1 MGEKMNQKNKSGIG
15 GKACALLLA
24 VLMIILLTVPT
35 SAAVFQSP
43 SRAIAIVFDNSG
55 SMYYASNATAW
66 CRATY
71 AIEVFASMMNDG
83 DVLEVYPM
91 YEVEV
96 DGNTYNDNNPVR
108 ITNKTSSIIRS
119 MYTPKAAATPIE
131 TIDRAFSG
139 VTAVTADE
147 KWLIVL
153 TDGDEFYENGKGLGT
168 GDATKAALT
177 KRLSEYNKTVNVM
190 YLGIGTSAAQPEI
203 NGNKKHYTT
212 AAKNTENVLAELT
225 TMCNNIFG
233 RDELKNNGKA
243 ISFDLPMSKL
253 IVFVQGDNISNVEV
267 KNSEGKS
274 VGEVVSFYNPRYGEK
289 GSGNYPIKID
299 KSLQGSI
306 ITYANCEKGDYTITY
321 DGSMSSISV
330 YFEPDVDLS
339 VVLKNPEGGVISPD
353 AAYEGTYTV
362 SYHMV
367 DKYGQPT
374 DSKLLGSTNYS
385 FTYNISGT
393 EYEYSANTAGE
404 FALEKDL
411 TEGDSLRISADVRY
425 LSGYEI
431 HKNHED
437 LLPGFSNPIKVV
449 ADNTRLKLKLTAN
462 QNYFQVSKLESAK
475 PMRAKA
481 ILAGKALTAE
491 EMQKAQFSVNI
502 ADKKGNVLDAS
513 CYEVETLPNESAWE
527 IKLKDSSVLSN
538 GRYTVQAS
546 IVMRNH
552 SNEEVT
558 AADTERIT
566 VSTFPK
572 WLVPAAIA
580 LGILILL
587 LLIWMFMNMKVL
599 PKGATFINTKF
610 MVDGDSISGN
620 ATVRFSGAG
629 KRKGTITIT
638 SPYVSG
644 DSSAMCSL
652 SMKIEAVS
660 PRRLKSN
667 KRAISIT
674 SISVIPGN
682 GKIQSVTT
690 GTSQF
695 KWFPDVQKY
704 AKVGAKPNTK
714 ISVKVGSQ
722 ARYSISGETI
732 SGKSISLSGQLKHR

>member
-1 MGEKMNQKNKSGIG
+1 MGEKMNQKNKRGIG
-15 GKACALLLA
+15 EKAYALVLA
-24 VLMIILLTVPT
+24 VLMVVLLTVPA

-139 VTAVTADE
+139 VTAATADE

-168 GDATKAALT
+168 GDETKAALT
-177 KRLSEYNKTVNVM
+177 KRLSEYNKAVNVM
-190 YLGIGTSAAQPEI
+190 YLGIGASAAKPEI

-212 AAKNTENVLAELT
+212 SAKDTANVLAELT

-233 RDELKNNGKA
+233 RDELKNNGKT

-267 KNSEGKS
+267 KNSAGKS

-367 DKYGQPT
+367 DKYGQGGPGYTIPAEFVPEYKHIKGALAAARRGDQANPAKESSGSQFYIVQNEETCAQLDGAYTVFGQTVDGFNVIDKIAAVAT
-374 DSKLLGSTNYS
+374 DRRDRPVT
-385 FTYNISGT
+385 
-393 EYEYSANTAGE
+393 
-404 FALEKDL
+404 
-411 TEGDSLRISADVRY
+411 DVR
-425 LSGYEI
+425 I
-431 HKNHED
+431 IT
-437 LLPGFSNPIKVV
+437 IKVDPESMPAEP
-449 ADNTRLKLKLTAN
+449 ADTTKTA
-462 QNYFQVSKLESAK
+462 
-475 PMRAKA
+475 
-481 ILAGKALTAE
+481 
-491 EMQKAQFSVNI
+491 
-502 ADKKGNVLDAS
+502 
-513 CYEVETLPNESAWE
+513 C
-527 IKLKDSSVLSN
+527 DS
-538 GRYTVQAS
+538 
-546 IVMRNH
+546 
-552 SNEEVT
+552 T
-558 AADTERIT
+558 AAAPVAE
-566 VSTFPK
+566 K
-572 WLVPAAIA
+572 
-580 LGILILL
+580 
-587 LLIWMFMNMKVL
+587 
-599 PKGATFINTKF
+599 
-610 MVDGDSISGN
+610 
-620 ATVRFSGAG
+620 
-629 KRKGTITIT
+629 
-638 SPYVSG
+638 
-644 DSSAMCSL
+644 
-652 SMKIEAVS
+652 
-660 PRRLKSN
+660 
-667 KRAISIT
+667 
-674 SISVIPGN
+674 
-682 GKIQSVTT
+682 
-690 GTSQF
+690 
-695 KWFPDVQKY
+695 
-704 AKVGAKPNTK
+704 
-714 ISVKVGSQ
+714 
-722 ARYSISGETI
+722 
-732 SGKSISLSGQLKHR
+732 

>member
-1 MGEKMNQKNKSGIG
+1 
-15 GKACALLLA
+15 
-24 VLMIILLTVPT
+24 
-35 SAAVFQSP
+35 
-43 SRAIAIVFDNSG
+43 
-55 SMYYASNATAW
+55 
-66 CRATY
+66 
-71 AIEVFASMMNDG
+71 
-83 DVLEVYPM
+83 
-91 YEVEV
+91 
-96 DGNTYNDNNPVR
+96 
-108 ITNKTSSIIRS
+108 
-119 MYTPKAAATPIE
+119 
-131 TIDRAFSG
+131 
-139 VTAVTADE
+139 
-147 KWLIVL
+147 
-153 TDGDEFYENGKGLGT
+153 
-168 GDATKAALT
+168 
-177 KRLSEYNKTVNVM
+177 
-190 YLGIGTSAAQPEI
+190 
-203 NGNKKHYTT
+203 
-212 AAKNTENVLAELT
+212 
-225 TMCNNIFG
+225 MCNNIFG
-233 RDELKNNGKA
+233 RDELKNNGKT

-267 KNSEGKS
+267 KNSAGKS

-385 FTYNISGT
+385 FIYNISGT

-404 FALEKDL
+404 FALEKNL
-411 TEGDSLRISADVRY
+411 TEGDSLKISADVRY

-462 QNYFQVSKLESAK
+462 QNYFQISELESAK

-491 EMQKAQFSVNI
+491 EMQKTQFSVNI
-502 ADKKGNVLDAS
+502 ADKKGNVLDTS
-513 CYEVETLPNESAWE
+513 CYEVETFPNESAWE
-527 IKLKDSSVLSN
+527 IKLKDSSALSN
-538 GRYTVQAS
+538 GKYTVQAS

-558 AADTERIT
+558 AADSERIT
-566 VSTFPK
+566 VSSFPK
-572 WLVPAAIA
+572 WLVPAAIV

-587 LLIWMFMNMKVL
+587 LLIWLFMNMKVL

-610 MVDGDSISGN
+610 MVDGDSISGL
-620 ATVRFSGAG
+620 ATVRFSGGG
-629 KRKGTITIT
+629 KKRGSITIT
-638 SPYVSG
+638 SPRVSG
-644 DSSAMCSL
+644 AGSAKCSL
-652 SMKIEAVS
+652 TMSVEAAS
-660 PRRLKSN
+660 PRRTKPS
-667 KRAISIT
+667 KRMLFIK
-674 SISVIPGN
+674 SISASPGN
-682 GKIQSVTT
+682 GRIQTIT
-690 GTSQF
+690 IGATQF
-695 KWFPDVQKY
+695 KWSPADKKY
-704 AKVGAKPNTK
+704 IKQGGKPGAP
-714 ISVKVGSQ
+714 ISVRAGNM
-722 ARYSISGETI
+722 ARYGLSGQTI
-732 SGKSISLSGQLKHR
+732 NGKPISLNGQLKHR

>member
-1 MGEKMNQKNKSGIG
+1 M
-15 GKACALLLA
+15 
-24 VLMIILLTVPT
+24 
-35 SAAVFQSP
+35 
-43 SRAIAIVFDNSG
+43 
-55 SMYYASNATAW
+55 
-66 CRATY
+66 
-71 AIEVFASMMNDG
+71 
-83 DVLEVYPM
+83 
-91 YEVEV
+91 
-96 DGNTYNDNNPVR
+96 
-108 ITNKTSSIIRS
+108 
-119 MYTPKAAATPIE
+119 
-131 TIDRAFSG
+131 
-139 VTAVTADE
+139 
-147 KWLIVL
+147 
-153 TDGDEFYENGKGLGT
+153 
-168 GDATKAALT
+168 
-177 KRLSEYNKTVNVM
+177 
-190 YLGIGTSAAQPEI
+190 
-203 NGNKKHYTT
+203 
-212 AAKNTENVLAELT
+212 
-225 TMCNNIFG
+225 
-233 RDELKNNGKA
+233 
-243 ISFDLPMSKL
+243 
-253 IVFVQGDNISNVEV
+253 
-267 KNSEGKS
+267 
-274 VGEVVSFYNPRYGEK
+274 
-289 GSGNYPIKID
+289 
-299 KSLQGSI
+299 
-306 ITYANCEKGDYTITY
+306 
-321 DGSMSSISV
+321 
-330 YFEPDVDLS
+330 
-339 VVLKNPEGGVISPD
+339 
-353 AAYEGTYTV
+353 
-362 SYHMV
+362 
-367 DKYGQPT
+367 
-374 DSKLLGSTNYS
+374 
-385 FTYNISGT
+385 
-393 EYEYSANTAGE
+393 
-404 FALEKDL
+404 
-411 TEGDSLRISADVRY
+411 
-425 LSGYEI
+425 
-431 HKNHED
+431 
-437 LLPGFSNPIKVV
+437 
-449 ADNTRLKLKLTAN
+449 
-462 QNYFQVSKLESAK
+462 
-475 PMRAKA
+475 
-481 ILAGKALTAE
+481 
-491 EMQKAQFSVNI
+491 
-502 ADKKGNVLDAS
+502 LDAS

-587 LLIWMFMNMKVL
+587 LLIWLFMNMKVL

-732 SGKSISLSGQLKHR
+732 SGKSIYLSGQLKHR

>member
-481 ILAGKALTAE
+481 ILAGKALTVE

-502 ADKKGNVLDAS
+502 ADKKGNVLDTS

-566 VSTFPK
+566 VSSFPK
-572 WLVPAAIA
+572 WLVPTAIA

-587 LLIWMFMNMKVL
+587 LLIWLFMNMKVL

-610 MVDGDSISGN
+610 MVDGDSISGL
-620 ATVRFSGAG
+620 ATVRFSGGG
-629 KRKGTITIT
+629 KKRGSITIT
-638 SPYVSG
+638 SPRVSG
-644 DSSAMCSL
+644 AGSAKCSL
-652 SMKIEAVS
+652 TMSVEAAS
-660 PRRLKSN
+660 PRRTKPS
-667 KRAISIT
+667 KRMLFIK
-674 SISVIPGN
+674 SISASPGN
-682 GKIQSVTT
+682 GRIQTIT
-690 GTSQF
+690 IGATQF
-695 KWFPDVQKY
+695 KWSPADKKY
-704 AKVGAKPNTK
+704 IKQGGKPGAP
-714 ISVKVGSQ
+714 ISVRAGNM
-722 ARYSISGETI
+722 ARYGLSGQTI
-732 SGKSISLSGQLKHR
+732 NGKPISLNGQLKHR